1 MHFLKLIVLPFV
13 FAILALAQNNNDD
26 NTSAT
31 TTLGSSTPSN
41 EMMSATP
48 SATGDSDSDSTGKIQ
63 HSDRRQHLQP
73 NSEQRPPIAKQVKA
87 QLRV

>member
-31 TTLGSSTPSN
+31 TTLGSTSN